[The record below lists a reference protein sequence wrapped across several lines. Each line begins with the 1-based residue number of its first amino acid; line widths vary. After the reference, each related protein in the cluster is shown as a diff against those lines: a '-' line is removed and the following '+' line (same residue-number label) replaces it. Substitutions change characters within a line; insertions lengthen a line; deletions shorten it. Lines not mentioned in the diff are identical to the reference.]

1 MDLTNIDV
9 GVKCVTLETYTL
21 ETYTLETYTLETCT
35 LRDGKMIF
43 PV

>member
-21 ETYTLETYTLETCT
+21 ETCT

>member
-1 MDLTNIDV
+1 MELTKIDV

-21 ETYTLETYTLETCT
+21 GTCT
-35 LRDGKMIF
+35 LRDGKIIF